1 MRMSDWSS
9 DVCSSDLRLDDRL
22 EARAAAPIELEPRH
36 RLRQSRGKPGPAA
49 DARRLAAR
57 IALAED
63 DIVDAL
69 GVDAAFLDKRAD
81 HGGAE
86 IARGERRE
94 RAAEFSDGGPDGRDD
109 RYAAQFHKYWLPGFY
124 GVVVQ
129 IARRSEGHTS
139 ELQSLMR

>member
-1 MRMSDWSS
+1 MRISDWSA
-9 DVCSSDLRLDDRL
+9 DVCSSDL
-22 EARAAAPIELEPRH
+22 
-36 RLRQSRGKPGPAA
+36 LRQSRGKPGPAA

-109 RYAAQFHKYWLPGFY
+109 RYAAQFHK
-124 GVVVQ
+124 
-129 IARRSEGHTS
+129 RSEERRVGEECVGPCRSRWSPDHSKKHKTLHRIQITNKYTHT
-139 ELQSLMR
+139 